1 MKICKRILPLLLVLL
16 MLPVTASAAGSIDM
30 NAPTS
35 LTVYAGFDDTPIA
48 GMEFR
53 AYLVSTVDETGEL
66 TVTSR
71 FASYASGLDIRGKN
85 DSAWRDM
92 ADKLEREIV
101 MNTAITP
108 DAAAISDESGIAR
121 FENLTKGLYLVL
133 AEGVELDGYVYTTA
147 AFFALIPSQDMQ
159 TNTWNYH
166 VTANAKPAQN
176 PITADFEVIK
186 IWKDD
191 CHKTQR
197 PQSITID
204 LLCDGEVYDTV
215 TLPYEGHWNYT
226 WHDLDVNHKWTAA
239 ERRLEGYAD
248 PEVTQEGNI
257 FIVTNTCN
265 KPTTPTTPGKPGL
278 PQTGQLWWPVPV
290 LLLAGLLF
298 VVIGLIRR
306 RRSGDEA

>member
-1 MKICKRILPLLLVLL
+1 MKICKRILPLLLVL
-16 MLPVTASAAGSIDM
+16 MLPVTAFATGGIDM
-30 NAPTS
+30 NVPTS

-53 AYLVSTVDETGEL
+53 AYLVSTVDEAGEL

-71 FASYASGLDIRGKN
+71 FSAYASDLDIRGKN
-85 DSAWRDM
+85 DGAWRVM
-92 ADKLEREIV
+92 ADKLEREII
-101 MNTAITP
+101 MNAAITP

-133 AEGVELDGYVYTTA
+133 AEGVELDGYVYTTV

-176 PITADFEVIK
+176 PVTADFEVIK

-226 WHDLDVNHKWTAA
+226 WYDLDVNHKWTAA
-239 ERRLEGYAD
+239 ERRLEGYAA

-265 KPTTPTTPGKPGL
+265 KPTTPTKPGKPGL